1 MRNKSGSGSGSESI
15 NDLISINKSLTKQK
29 KLTKNIWKFLKVTQ
43 QH

>member
-29 KLTKNIWKFLKVTQ
+29 TLNIKMDSFANLT
-43 QH
+43 